1 MQQNKPYRRKTKII
15 CTLGPSTDDEK
26 VLLQLIENGMDI
38 ARINMSHGTHDD
50 QRIRID
56 KLKKARKDTGKPVA
70 LLMDT
75 KGPEVRLR
83 TFKDGFVIL
92 REGELFTLRT
102 YYSEGDE
109 KGCTISYKDLPADV
123 TRGCMILLDD
133 GLIAMKVEEIR
144 EDEIDCRILNGGR
157 VSNNKGI
164 NLPGCNLSLPFVS
177 EADIEDIKFAVAED
191 FDFIAAS
198 FVRTADDVLKIR
210 EVLED
215 NGCENMKIVS
225 KIENAQGVENADEI
239 LRVSDAIMV
248 ARGDM
253 GVEISFEEIPR
264 IQKEL
269 IKKAY
274 SAGKHVVTAT
284 QMLESM
290 IKNPR
295 PTRAETTDVANA
307 VYDGTSALM
316 LSGETA
322 AGEYPV
328 MAVKTMNKIA
338 CTTEQNIDYADIF
351 RSVKFETE
359 RDVTGAISHAT
370 CTTAHDLGAVAI
382 LTASKTGLTA
392 KLISK
397 YRPACPIICGCMDDK
412 TLRQMMMSWGVTPL
426 LMEEMEST
434 DDLIMGV
441 IDVASKHGYVE
452 RGDIAVITGGIPVG
466 ASGTTNML
474 KVHLVGN
481 ILVEGTPISRGAVT
495 ARLCVCQSE
504 EEAFDSFS
512 DGDILVIKSTSNNI
526 MSILKRASG
535 LITETD
541 GLTSHAAIAGLA
553 LDIPVIIGA
562 ANATEILTSGTTV
575 RIEADKGIVLSL
587 SE

>member
-1 MQQNKPYRRKTKII
+1 MQKKPYIRKTKII

-26 VLLQLIENGMDI
+26 VLAKLVESGMDI
-38 ARINMSHGTHDD
+38 ARINMSHGMHDD
-50 QRIRID
+50 QRIRCD
-56 KLKKARKDTGKPVA
+56 KLKKIREEKGKPVA

-83 TFKDGFVIL
+83 KFKDGFVML
-92 REGELFTLRT
+92 KEGELFTLRT

-109 KGCTISYKDLPADV
+109 TGCTVSYKNLPSDV
-123 TRGCMILLDD
+123 TRGCMILIDD

-144 EDEIDCRILNGGR
+144 ETEIDCRIENGGR

-164 NLPGCNLSLPFVS
+164 NLPGCPLSLPYVS
-177 EADIEDIKFAVAED
+177 DADIEDIKFAIAED

-215 NGCENMKIVS
+215 NGCENMKIVA

-307 VYDGTSALM
+307 IYDGTSAIM

-328 MAVKTMNKIA
+328 LAVKTMNKIA
-338 CTTEQNIDYADIF
+338 CTTEQNIDYAELF
-351 RSVKFETE
+351 RTFKFETE

-412 TLRQMMMSWGVTPL
+412 TLRHMMMSWGVTPI
-426 LMEEMEST
+426 LMKEMEST

-441 IDVASKHGYVE
+441 VDIAQQYGYVE

-481 ILVEGTPISRGAVT
+481 ILVEGTPVSRGSIT
-495 ARLCVCQSE
+495 ARLCVCNSE
-504 EEAFDSFS
+504 EEAINSFS

-526 MSILKRASG
+526 MHILKRASG
-535 LITETD
+535 VVTETD
-541 GLTSHAAIAGLA
+541 GLTSHAAIVGLA
-553 LDIPVIIGA
+553 LGIPVIIGA
-562 ANATEILTSGTTV
+562 TNATEILTSGTTV
-575 RIEADKGIVLSL
+575 RIEGDKGIVLSL